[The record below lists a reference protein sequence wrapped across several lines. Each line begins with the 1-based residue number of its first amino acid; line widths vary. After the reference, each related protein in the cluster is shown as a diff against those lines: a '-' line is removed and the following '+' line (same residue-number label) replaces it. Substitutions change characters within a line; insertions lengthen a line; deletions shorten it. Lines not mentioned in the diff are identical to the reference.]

1 MSFCRDGQIDVAPE
15 PFAAE
20 LCGLGGPSQQI
31 LHGAMLPG
39 LLELIGLSLLCRRN
53 EALKTRAEGKIQNS
67 KDKREKKLMRAG
79 FEGRRDT
86 PLGT

>member
-1 MSFCRDGQIDVAPE
+1 MHWPSLQVVCRPSVTPVSDISSQMADPAWAAPA
-15 PFAAE
+15 PTAE
-20 LCGLGGPSQQI
+20 TQCVCPS
-31 LHGAMLPG
+31 
-39 LLELIGLSLLCRRN
+39 LCRRN
-53 EALKTRAEGKIQNS
+53 DALKTRADGKIQKR

>member
-1 MSFCRDGQIDVAPE
+1 MCS
-15 PFAAE
+15 
-20 LCGLGGPSQQI
+20 
-31 LHGAMLPG
+31 
-39 LLELIGLSLLCRRN
+39 SLRRRN
-53 EALKTRAEGKIQNS
+53 DALKTRADGKIQKR